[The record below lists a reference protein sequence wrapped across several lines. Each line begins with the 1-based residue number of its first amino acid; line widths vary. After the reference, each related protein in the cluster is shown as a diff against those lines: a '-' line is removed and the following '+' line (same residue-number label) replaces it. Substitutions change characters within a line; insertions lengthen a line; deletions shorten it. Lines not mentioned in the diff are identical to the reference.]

1 MNPMKLQITLKKIDW
16 WFWAVT
22 LIFILSEL
30 LGWSFGYLVV
40 MGISALQVIYFW
52 IQLKSMKA
60 FDTQVRI
67 VYFAFTL
74 FGLIEVVRFPLFILL
89 FLGTIM
95 VVLFNR
101 CGIALGLK
109 HMPWNRQGLVKIGDT
124 IK

>member
-1 MNPMKLQITLKKIDW
+1 MKLQITLKKIDW